1 MSTEYTVDG
10 VVRQPNGRPVS
21 SAVVLVLDTDL
32 GADDPVGATTT
43 GLDGRFAV
51 SADAT
56 ELGGTGEGTPEL
68 RAYVFDGGERV
79 AEESIP
85 TGGGPVDMTVDRSGN
100 ATPSVEEAV
109 EMIDESRHG
118 SGLRGM
124 TNTPRAPTHPGRG
137 RFGRM
142 FPYLE
147 AADHDV
153 SFLQELG
160 LPGNELDER
169 AMGSVADSQTPSGF
183 VFVGQFIDHDITLD
197 PLSSLSRQVDPDAI
211 RNFRTPRLDL
221 DSVYGSGP
229 EVSRHLYE
237 SPFTGGTRDRLLLAD
252 DRPDLPRNR
261 EGTALVGDPRND
273 ENHILSQF
281 QYAMLNFHNRIF
293 EWLPENTERHFER
306 AQQLARWHYQWI
318 VLEEYLPTV
327 CDPAVVDAVREKR
340 RHFTVGHDDEA
351 YMPLEFAGAAYRFGH
366 SQARLRYRINDE
378 VEGRL
383 FGHGPDALGMGFEP
397 VSERAAV
404 DWGHLF
410 EMGRGVDTQQARKI
424 DPLLAPDLL
433 DLPFVSSDDDWRR
446 SLASRNLVRGHN
458 LGLPSGQAVARAMGV
473 EPLSNAAIGFEEIVE
488 AHGQPEDT
496 ETPLWYYV
504 LAEAGELGHGE
515 HLGPVG
521 SRIVAEVIVGLIDSD
536 PRSFLTI
543 QPNWTPTLPSPC
555 TDGSDDFSVAD
566 LLAFA
571 LGGG

>member
-1 MSTEYTVDG
+1 MSTEYTFEG
-10 VVRQPNGRPVS
+10 VIREPNGRPASGV
-21 SAVVLVLDTDL
+21 VVLVIDADS
-32 GADDPVGATTT
+32 GPDDPLGVTTT
-43 GLDGRFAV
+43 GVDGGFSI
-51 SADAT
+51 SADA
-56 ELGGTGEGTPEL
+56 EAVGGPEEGGPEP
-68 RAYVFDGGERV
+68 RIHVFDGGERL
-79 AEESIP
+79 AEE
-85 TGGGPVDMTVDRSGN
+85 PVPAGDDSVEVTVDRSD
-100 ATPSVEEAV
+100 ATMPSMGEAMEMMEEA
-109 EMIDESRHG
+109 RHG
-118 SGLRGM
+118 AGLRGM
-124 TNTPRAPTHPGRG
+124 TNTPRAPTQPGRG

-153 SFLQELG
+153 SFLRELG
-160 LPGNELDER
+160 LPGNELDESV
-169 AMGSVADSQTPSGF
+169 MGSVADSGTPSGF

-237 SPFTGGTRDRLLLAD
+237 SPFAGGTRDRLLLAK

-293 EWLPENTERHFER
+293 EWLPHDTKHHFER
-306 AQQLARWHYQWI
+306 AQQLARWHYQWL

-327 CDPAVVDAVREKR
+327 CDPDVVDAVREER
-340 RHFTVGHDDEA
+340 RHYTVGHDEQT

-366 SQARLRYRINDE
+366 SQTRLRYRVNDE

-410 EMGRGVDTQQARKI
+410 EMGRDIDTQPARKI

-433 DLPFVSSDDDWRR
+433 DLPFVHSDDDWRR
-446 SLASRNLVRGHN
+446 SLASRNLVRGYN

-473 EPLSNAAIGFEEIVE
+473 DPISNATMGFDEILE
-488 AHGQPEDT
+488 AHGQPADT
-496 ETPLWYYV
+496 EAPLWYYV
-504 LAEAGELGHGE
+504 LAEARELGHGE

-521 SRIVAEVIVGLIDSD
+521 SRIVAEVVVGLVESD
-536 PRSFLTI
+536 PRSFLTV
-543 QPNWTPTLPSPC
+543 QPNWTPTLPTPC
-555 TDGSDDFSVAD
+555 SGASDDFSVAD

-571 LGGG
+571 LDGE